1 MAYRNL
7 DEFLTR
13 LEQSGKAVRKPIS
26 AQIPYFSDVC
36 ASDNNVTIFEDPA
49 NSLSFVSNLFG
60 TRERIEQ
67 GLRVVSL
74 DLIADRL
81 GAMLD
86 LGTPSSFGS
95 LVGQAMSLFT
105 ALRTTSSKRAPQDYR
120 SLSAHEW
127 ASQFSSAARA
137 GRPASLLAALMTSRH
152 MASAVVDV
160 SGEAMLI
167 ESASALT
174 AGDRIAIVFGGDP
187 AFILATLTPLP
198 DLVHRSYF
206 ASWLR
211 ERPIE
216 TMRLA
221 DIDVDLPS
229 NAEAVVSG
237 TVSDVVRGNSIRLL
251 DPMSHKLT
259 IAVESAWVM
268 PNAILPVW
276 SERDRYTVLEG
287 LFIVFKP
294 LLRRMLPGLSDE
306 QIRKIVSGT
315 ASEYNALL
323 KGQY

>member
-1 MAYRNL
+1 M
-7 DEFLTR
+7 
-13 LEQSGKAVRKPIS
+13 
-26 AQIPYFSDVC
+26 
-36 ASDNNVTIFEDPA
+36 
-49 NSLSFVSNLFG
+49 
-60 TRERIEQ
+60 
-67 GLRVVSL
+67 VSL

-137 GRPASLLAALMTSRH
+137 GRPASLLAALVTSRH

-251 DPMSHKLT
+251 DPMSLQVDHCRRICLGYAQRN
-259 IAVESAWVM
+259 IARLVGT
-268 PNAILPVW
+268 
-276 SERDRYTVLEG
+276 DRYTVLEG
-287 LFIVFKP
+287 LFIVFAAAAP
-294 LLRRMLPGLSDE
+294 NAARVIRRTDPEDSFRHCIGIQRPVKGPILAIQPVEGVDE
-306 QIRKIVSGT
+306 WYICRARKSHLTFRGCLGESPVVT
-315 ASEYNALL
+315 TP
-323 KGQY
+323 